1 MHAFDTTKV
10 VLKLKQSL
18 YLAVEVFAFKDMT
31 KYNNFSCA

>member
-18 YLAVEVFAFKDMT
+18 YLVVEVFAFKGMT
-31 KYNNFSCA
+31 KSKNFSCA